1 VRHSDYLDGLTQL
14 HRLSDPAERRSAWRQ
29 SLATLAAAVADHRRT
44 VPLEGLDP
52 DELLAS
58 VEHAIE
64 SRLVDDVEWLSAPA
78 ASAALY
84 ELAAALPQ
92 SDAKRDLGRRVLRRL
107 RDGDAATFVAL
118 ATQLALSSRRA
129 LSGAA
134 MRARVALS
142 LDLPLGSG
150 VHADGLAL
158 ALISRRDVSREW
170 LAVPS
175 TGGLPQRRLAAR
187 LLERAAREAAQRF
200 AEGDASGVRV
210 FETEV
215 VASAWERLLGD
226 RESLVWR
233 HVATAR
239 GLLVEARPTFRE
251 EIERHLDPALG
262 ITEWRRAAASL
273 AASIAVAPKEGL
285 EACRALFS
293 TPMFSKDRGLG
304 AAMVLGLPR
313 AAERE
318 PEAVE
323 QLLTHLVRHGGID
336 VTEALVELRAER
348 GEGFGEWAAKRA
360 HAQLREAAAQ
370 LKSKDDGQSALT
382 EALLEELDPKPDR
395 PTLRD
400 LVARALQSFVSHGAR
415 EASFDAQV
423 ALEHAE
429 ARVRELE
436 AHTDDQ
442 GEASRRRAFR
452 ALRELDLALLE
463 SETLAN
469 LLALGSRGD
478 EPGEEVR
485 PLGDLFQRL
494 TNWLVIQEGE
504 PLRVDGAVPHATL
517 RMRRLRAF
525 LHLVDSDGRRVDDR
539 ADLLRQRRLLATQVL
554 LRRLR
559 DDVNVPLR
567 RALCATAARACDAVV
582 REEIVEVSDVVLVAG
597 CSVNAQR
604 DLVTMAEASMV
615 PDLESALF
623 AYARVEKVVAD
634 GPTGGRGVRESI
646 EALSKLAHDLPVAC
660 SPRVEALRSALLEL
674 GHALEPCGRSG
685 SLREVAEAS
694 TGDSPFNAL
703 EVATSTLAKLSL
715 GARRRLGETHEVDR
729 AAVAAAI
736 RYLDIHLDHALRGAP
751 VDLVEAVDSVADTLR
766 DELPHALGRSV
777 VLALRRVAGLPTDA
791 PRVSRPSYVVA
802 APREAALPAWM
813 PPSRILGGFYVTRAI
828 GNGAVGSVF
837 VARRAESRHE
847 PKAELFALKVPEYAG
862 GAARTLSEGEFFA
875 LFREE
880 AGALLSLP
888 EHPHIAR
895 FVTFDAGARP
905 KPILVME
912 LVEGPS
918 LERVIEIGALDMP
931 RALKILDGI
940 AGGLE
945 AMHARGIAHL
955 DVKPSNVILREGD
968 GLASE
973 VHTLDQPVLVDF
985 GLAGR
990 KLRPGCGT
998 ASYGAPEV
1006 WGHDESKKGRAQP
1019 VDVYAFGCLAYEVLT
1034 GDTLFL
1040 EPHDLATLTS
1050 HLQHDGLPTKVGA
1063 LTLDPRTAGFA
1074 EIVRRC
1080 IRRNADD
1087 RPTFAEVRGALQRV
1101 ASDLRGL
1108 EWPVRVASSAG

>member
-1 VRHSDYLDGLTQL
+1 MRHSHYLDGLTQL
-14 HRLSDPAERRSAWRQ
+14 HRLGDPTERRAAWRQ
-29 SLATLAAAVADHRRT
+29 SLATLAAAVGDHWRT

-58 VEHAIE
+58 VEHALE
-64 SRLVDDVEWLSAPA
+64 TRLAEDVDWLSGPA
-78 ASAALY
+78 AAAALY

-92 SDAKRDLGRRVLRRL
+92 SEAKRELGRRVLRRL

-129 LSGAA
+129 LAKAS

-170 LAVPS
+170 LALPS

-187 LLERAAREAAQRF
+187 LLERAAREAARRY
-200 AEGDASGVRV
+200 AEGDSSGVRV
-210 FETEV
+210 FETELV
-215 VASAWERLLGD
+215 RAAWERLLAD

-239 GLLVEARPTFRE
+239 GLLVEALPAFRE
-251 EIERHLDPALG
+251 EMDRHLDPALG
-262 ITEWRRAAASL
+262 VTEWRRAAASL
-273 AASIAVAPKEGL
+273 AASIAVAPAEGL
-285 EACRALFS
+285 EACRVLLG
-293 TPMFSKDRGLG
+293 TPIFQEDRGLA

-323 QLLTHLVRHGGID
+323 QLLSHLIHLGGLD

-348 GEGFGEWAAKRA
+348 GEGFGEWAAKHA
-360 HAQLREAAAQ
+360 HAQLRESSGR
-370 LKSKDDGQSALT
+370 LRSKDDGQNALT
-382 EALLEELDPKPDR
+382 EALLDELEPDPER

-400 LVARALQSFVSHGAR
+400 LVARALQSFVTHGAR
-415 EASFDAQV
+415 EASLDAQV
-423 ALEHAE
+423 VLEHAE
-429 ARVRELE
+429 ARMRELE
-436 AHTDDQ
+436 AHAD
-442 GEASRRRAFR
+442 GEGEISRRRAFR

-485 PLGDLFQRL
+485 PLGDLFQRF
-494 TNWLVIQEGE
+494 TDWLVAQEGE
-504 PLRVDGAVPHATL
+504 PLRVDGAIAHATL
-517 RMRRLRAF
+517 RMRRLRAL

-539 ADLLRQRRLLATQVL
+539 VELLRHRRLLVTQVL

-582 REEIVEVSDVVLVAG
+582 REDVVEVSDVLLVVG
-597 CSVNAQR
+597 CRVRAQR

-615 PDLESALF
+615 PDLEGALA
-623 AYARVEKVVAD
+623 AYARVDKVVASD
-634 GPTGGRGVRESI
+634 PSGGRGVREAV
-646 EALSKLAHDLPVAC
+646 EALSRLAHDLPVAC
-660 SPRVEALRSALLEL
+660 SPRVEALRSTVLDL
-674 GHALEPCGRSG
+674 GRSLEPCGRAG
-685 SLREVAEAS
+685 SLRELVEQS
-694 TGDSPFNAL
+694 EGDSPFASL
-703 EVATSTLAKLSL
+703 EAAAAALAKLTR
-715 GARRRLGETHEVDR
+715 GARRRLGDLPDTDR
-729 AAVAAAI
+729 SAI
-736 RYLDIHLDHALRGAP
+736 GPALRYLDIHLDHGLRGAP
-751 VDLVEAVDSVADTLR
+751 MDLEDAIASVAETLH
-766 DELPHALGRSV
+766 DELPGALGRAV
-777 VLALRRVAGLPTDA
+777 VLALRRVSELPLDA
-791 PRVSRPSYVVA
+791 PRELRPSFVVA

-813 PPSRILGGFYVTRAI
+813 PPSRTLGGFYVTRAI
-828 GNGAVGSVF
+828 GSGAVGSVF
-837 VARRAESRHE
+837 VARRAESRHD
-847 PKAELFALKVPEYAG
+847 PKAQLFALKVPEYGG
-862 GAARTLSEGEFFA
+862 GAARTLSENEFFE

-912 LVEGPS
+912 LVEGSS
-918 LERVIEIGALDMP
+918 LERVLETGALDMP
-931 RALKILDGI
+931 RALRILDGI

-945 AMHARGIAHL
+945 AMHSRGIAHL
-955 DVKPSNVILREGD
+955 DVKPSNVILRERD

-973 VHTLDQPVLVDF
+973 TRNLDQPVLVDF
-985 GLAGR
+985 GLSGR

-1006 WGHDESKKGRAQP
+1006 WGHDESRNGRALP
-1019 VDVYAFGCLAYEVLT
+1019 VDVYAFGCLAYEVVT
-1034 GDTLFL
+1034 GETLF
-1040 EPHDLATLTS
+1040 EEAHDLATLTA
-1050 HLQHDGLPTKVGA
+1050 HLQHDGLPA
-1063 LTLDPRTAGFA
+1063 PLARLTFDPRTAGFA
-1074 EIVRRC
+1074 EVVRRC

-1087 RPTFAEVRGALQRV
+1087 RPNFTEVRAALARV
-1101 ASDLRGL
+1101 AGDLVGV
-1108 EWPVRVASSAG
+1108 EWPVRVKAA